1 MSKSN
6 SGKITMNNPA
16 YIVALV
22 LGSIMLLS
30 VCFVYVRHQV
40 LQFSGMGLAA
50 FAVILV
56 GMSVWKNI
64 DVSVDQNGFT
74 AKLEQAIEIA
84 NQAKKENAE
93 LKQLNEDNTQA
104 ALALK
109 ETVETIRVQEALRE
123 KGLYRGALVGQ
134 LDSATRKSISDFQ
147 EQKGIPKTGTLD
159 TTTIKELGIKPIKN
173 FPNLQR
179 HTSSQ

>member
-1 MSKSN
+1 MS
-6 SGKITMNNPA
+6 NPA

-40 LQFSGMGLAA
+40 LKLSGMGLAG

-64 DVSVDQNGFT
+64 DVSVDENGFT

-84 NQAKKENAE
+84 NQAKKETAE
-93 LKQLNEDNTQA
+93 IKQLNQQTTEAT
-104 ALALK
+104 LALK
-109 ETVETIRVQEALRE
+109 ETVDTIRIQEVLRD
-123 KGLYRGALVGQ
+123 KGLYKGALIGQ
-134 LDSATRKSISDFQ
+134 LDAETVKSISTFQ
-147 EQKGIPKTGTLD
+147 EQNGIPKTGTLD
-159 TTTIKELGIKPIKN
+159 TKTIRKLGIQPIKN
-173 FPNLQR
+173 FSNLQK
-179 HTSSQ
+179 TVSQ

>member
-1 MSKSN
+1 
-6 SGKITMNNPA
+6 MNNPA
-16 YIVALV
+16 YVVALV
-22 LGSIMLLS
+22 LGSIILVS

-40 LQFSGMGLAA
+40 LQFSGMGLTA
-50 FAVILV
+50 FAVVLI

-84 NQAKKENAE
+84 NQVKKENAE
-93 LKQLNEDNTQA
+93 LKQLNEENTQA

-109 ETVETIRVQEALRE
+109 ETVETIRAQEVLRE

-134 LDSATRKSISDFQ
+134 LDSATKQSISKFQ
-147 EQKGIPKTGTLD
+147 EEKGIPQTGKLDSKT
-159 TTTIKELGIKPIKN
+159 IQELGIKPIKN

-179 HTSSQ
+179 TTN

>member
-1 MSKSN
+1 MS
-6 SGKITMNNPA
+6 NPA

-40 LQFSGMGLAA
+40 LQLSGMGLTA

-64 DVSVDQNGFT
+64 NVSVDETGFT

-84 NQAKKENAE
+84 NQAKKETAE
-93 LKQLNEDNTQA
+93 IKQLNQQTTEA

-109 ETVETIRVQEALRE
+109 ETVETIRIQEALRD
-123 KGLYRGALVGQ
+123 KGLYKGALIGQ
-134 LDSATRKSISDFQ
+134 LDSETVKSISAFQ
-147 EQKGIPKTGTLD
+147 EQRGIPKTGTLD
-159 TTTIKELGIKPIKN
+159 TKTIRELGIKPIKN
-173 FPNLQR
+173 FSNLQK
-179 HTSSQ
+179 TTISQ

>member
-1 MSKSN
+1 MS
-6 SGKITMNNPA
+6 NPA

-22 LGSIMLLS
+22 LGSVMLLS
-30 VCFVYVRHQV
+30 VCFVYVKHQV
-40 LQFSGMGLAA
+40 LQFSGMGLSA
-50 FAVILV
+50 FAVILI

-84 NQAKKENAE
+84 NQVKKENE
-93 LKQLNEDNTQA
+93 TLKQLNDQNAQA

-109 ETVETIRVQEALRE
+109 DTLETIRVQEVLRD
-123 KGLYRGALVGQ
+123 KGLYRGSLVGQ
-134 LDSATRKSISDFQ
+134 LDTATKQSITKFQ
-147 EQKGIPKTGTLD
+147 EEKGIPQTGKIDTKT
-159 TTTIKELGIKPIKN
+159 IQELGIKPIKN

-179 HTSSQ
+179 VNN

>member
-1 MSKSN
+1 MS
-6 SGKITMNNPA
+6 NPA

-40 LQFSGMGLAA
+40 LKLSGMGLAG

-64 DVSVDQNGFT
+64 DVSVDENGFT

-84 NQAKKENAE
+84 NQAKKETAE
-93 LKQLNEDNTQA
+93 IKQLNQQTTEAT
-104 ALALK
+104 LALK
-109 ETVETIRVQEALRE
+109 ETVDTIRIQEVLRD
-123 KGLYRGALVGQ
+123 KGLYKGALIGQ
-134 LDSATRKSISDFQ
+134 LDAETVKSISTFQ
-147 EQKGIPKTGTLD
+147 EQSGIPKTGTLN
-159 TTTIKELGIKPIKN
+159 TKTIRKLGIQPIKN
-173 FPNLQR
+173 FSNLQK
-179 HTSSQ
+179 TVSQ

>member
-1 MSKSN
+1 MS
-6 SGKITMNNPA
+6 NPA

-30 VCFVYVRHQV
+30 VCFVYVKHQV
-40 LQFSGMGLAA
+40 LQFSGMGLSA
-50 FAVILV
+50 FAVILI

-84 NQAKKENAE
+84 NQVKKENE
-93 LKQLNEDNTQA
+93 QLKQQNDQTAQA

-109 ETVETIRVQEALRE
+109 DTLETIRVQEVLRD

-134 LDSATRKSISDFQ
+134 LDAATTKSISDFQ

-159 TTTIKELGIKPIKN
+159 TKTIRELGIKPIKN
-173 FPNLQR
+173 FPNLQKVN
-179 HTSSQ
+179 

>member
-1 MSKSN
+1 
-6 SGKITMNNPA
+6 MNNPA
-16 YIVALV
+16 YVVALV

-40 LQFSGMGLAA
+40 LQFSGMGLTA
-50 FAVILV
+50 FAVVLI

-84 NQAKKENAE
+84 NQVKKENAE

-109 ETVETIRVQEALRE
+109 EAVETIRVQEVLKE

-134 LDSATRKSISDFQ
+134 LDSETKKSISDFQ
-147 EQKGIPKTGTLD
+147 ERQGIPRTGKLDSKT
-159 TTTIKELGIKPIKN
+159 IQELGIKPIKN

-179 HTSSQ
+179 TTN